1 MLSLYF
7 KVRSH
12 SFAKDIV
19 DKHKVIKNNNW
30 RTIQKKITCKYNITK
45 KETIMKTNMKI
56 IKRIMCKYDTFQLK
70 EKEKSFEYKYFVNHA
85 LFLFLFG
92 VRFSETIVQDLF
104 LNKSL

>member
-1 MLSLYF
+1 MNINGVILESCVLKIEKDIQKSTLCLVLSLYF

-70 EKEKSFEYKYFVNHA
+70 EKEKSFEY
-85 LFLFLFG
+85 
-92 VRFSETIVQDLF
+92 
-104 LNKSL
+104 